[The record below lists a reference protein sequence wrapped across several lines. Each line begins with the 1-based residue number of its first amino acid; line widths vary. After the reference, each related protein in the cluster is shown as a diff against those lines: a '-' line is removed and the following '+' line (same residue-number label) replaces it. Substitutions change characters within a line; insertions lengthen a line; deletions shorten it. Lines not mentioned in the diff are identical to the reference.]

1 MSRSDIYRAIESY
14 EDAIDSYRQQ
24 IYKRKKKQEKLHA
37 LCRKFSSL
45 QGSSKNKNRLDHKS
59 PSRRN

>member
-24 IYKRKKKQEKLHA
+24 IYKRKKS
-37 LCRKFSSL
+37 RKNCTPFVENSVVCKAASAA
-45 QGSSKNKNRLDHKS
+45 GN
-59 PSRRN
+59 P